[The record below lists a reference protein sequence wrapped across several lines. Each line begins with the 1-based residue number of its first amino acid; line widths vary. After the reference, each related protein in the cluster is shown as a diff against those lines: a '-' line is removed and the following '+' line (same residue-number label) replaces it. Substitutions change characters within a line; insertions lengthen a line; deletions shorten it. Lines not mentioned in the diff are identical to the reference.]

1 MRTLGSAQLISDRCL
16 EMQRSKHGS
25 HSALEL
31 QTEPLGLSCSLRWC
45 WERGQEWSGPRGAG
59 DKGRLPAGRNGGR
72 AEPRFPLKA
81 VSLGRGVLLA
91 GSASGPKP

>member
-1 MRTLGSAQLISDRCL
+1 MLGSVQLISDRCL

-45 WERGQEWSGPRGAG
+45 WERGQEWSGPGVQEIRA
-59 DKGRLPAGRNGGR
+59 DSQLAEME
-72 AEPRFPLKA
+72 AEP
-81 VSLGRGVLLA
+81 SLG
-91 GSASGPKP
+91 SP